1 MSGFPV
7 PSPRDLPNPE
17 IEPEPP
23 TLQVG
28 SLPSKLPEKFA
39 DFDLGS
45 ALGNLSNGRPKIRS
59 IILLSI
65 FGDKQVF

>member
-1 MSGFPV
+1 MEFSRQEYLSGFPV

-23 TLQVG
+23 TLQVDP
-28 SLPSKLPEKFA
+28 LPSKPPEKLA

-45 ALGNLSNGRPKIRS
+45 ASR
-59 IILLSI
+59 
-65 FGDKQVF
+65 